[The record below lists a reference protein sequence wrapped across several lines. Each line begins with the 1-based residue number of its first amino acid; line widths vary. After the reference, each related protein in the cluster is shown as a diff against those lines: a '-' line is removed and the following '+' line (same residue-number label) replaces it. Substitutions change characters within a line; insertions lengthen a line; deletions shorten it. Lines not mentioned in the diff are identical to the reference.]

1 MTLSNAWEHRI
12 LLYKNIPKTEPY
24 LVDLI
29 SRAVTWRSMDRK
41 DWKLTNWMVARRE
54 LFTLLKEREELS
66 NSKELPATLVRDW
79 ATTTIMSKRRS
90 FRLSFKSG
98 RIFPE
103 LNLQLYNTINDP
115 RPQMISRMDLNDPR
129 PLMIHVVDHKWSRK
143 ANQNAWLGLNS
154 LTHNICTRKWV
165 FRKWSFRRSFIA
177 WSRPKISKRRL

>member
-1 MTLSNAWEHRI
+1 MTLSNAWEHRN
-12 LLYKNIPKTEPY
+12 LLYKNIPKTESY

-54 LFTLLKEREELS
+54 LFTLQKEREELS

-103 LNLQLYNTINDP
+103 LNLQLCNTINDP
-115 RPQMISRMDLNDPR
+115 RPQMIPRMDLKWSSTVNDPR
-129 PLMIHVVDHKWSRK
+129 CRPQMIQKGKSECL
-143 ANQNAWLGLNS
+143 AW
-154 LTHNICTRKWV
+154 T
-165 FRKWSFRRSFIA
+165 
-177 WSRPKISKRRL
+177 

>member
-79 ATTTIMSKRRS
+79 ATTTMNVKAS
-90 FRLSFKSG
+90 FFQTFFQKWAY
-98 RIFPE
+98 FPGVE
-103 LNLQLYNTINDP
+103 FTIVQYHKWSTTTNDLQNGPEWSSTVNDP
-115 RPQMISRMDLNDPR
+115 RCRPQMIQKGKSECL
-129 PLMIHVVDHKWSRK
+129 
-143 ANQNAWLGLNS
+143 A
-154 LTHNICTRKWV
+154 CT
-165 FRKWSFRRSFIA
+165 
-177 WSRPKISKRRL
+177 